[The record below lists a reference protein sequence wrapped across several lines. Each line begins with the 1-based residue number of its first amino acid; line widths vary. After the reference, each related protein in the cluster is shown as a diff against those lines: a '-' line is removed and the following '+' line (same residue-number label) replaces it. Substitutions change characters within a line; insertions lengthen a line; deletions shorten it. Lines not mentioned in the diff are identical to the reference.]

1 MQQYYAVRHFYLWG
15 YETMDATQLEELEA
29 ICTSVVN
36 PQEDVDNG
44 VTLEEIDQ
52 AYAKIATPEAILDII
67 KQFRKSCEMVKLLT
81 IAAGMTEE
89 IALTRSY
96 FDIDKYESICKKIDD
111 LRDEIC
117 LSTFEWK
124 D

>member
-1 MQQYYAVRHFYLWG
+1 
-15 YETMDATQLEELEA
+15 MDATQLEELEA

>member
-1 MQQYYAVRHFYLWG
+1 
-15 YETMDATQLEELEA
+15 MDATQLEELEA

-52 AYAKIATPEAILDII
+52 AYAKIATPEIILDLI
-67 KQFRKSCEMVKLLT
+67 KQFRTACEMIKLLT
-81 IAAGMTEE
+81 TAAGMTEE
-89 IALTRSY
+89 IAITRCY
-96 FDIDKYESICKKIDD
+96 FNTEKYENICKKIDS

-124 D
+124 N